1 MAELPTATPLSPP
14 SVRART
20 STASGS
26 LSIDLAL
33 TPSALGVVRSIVA
46 AHLELWG
53 TAHLGDLPDR
63 VVLVVTE
70 LLANVLDHA
79 VDPRDATAKNATLLI
94 VRIPEAL
101 VTVVTDAD
109 TTPPTEPHELDDA
122 SEDGRGLLL
131 VQSVA
136 DGFGVSVKKDGK
148 DVWARFHCPDP
159 ETEAPPLGKERC

>member
-1 MAELPTATPLSPP
+1 MADLPTAAPLTPGG
-14 SVRART
+14 RART
-20 STASGS
+20 STAASS

-33 TPSALGVVRSIVA
+33 TPRALGVVRSIVA

-53 TAHLGDLPDR
+53 TAHLGDLPYR

-79 VDPRDATAKNATLLI
+79 VDPRDATAKNATLLV

-101 VTVVTDAD
+101 LTVVTDAD
-109 TTPPTEPHELDDA
+109 TTPPTEPHELDDV

-148 DVWARFHCPDP
+148 DVWARFHCPAP
-159 ETEAPPLGKERC
+159 EAQTPPLREGRR